1 MQKHIC
7 SIQISRICN
16 AHESLSDEHMNAL
29 YTGLV
34 LHYEHGRSA
43 FGENVLPTDIGS
55 SDNYALVAVYI
66 MYDLAYK
73 SKSSEYLIEAL
84 YLLQYVLSNGPSN
97 FHAKLLILQIY
108 QILGCGFGANN
119 IFEKLDVK
127 HIQLDSM
134 GYLHCGQLPASGLY
148 SIAKPLYDTT
158 LKFFTTSYKDTIDYL
173 AMSYKFGSFS
183 KLQEFMDFR
192 EKLANSFHYTYT
204 SVEALLL
211 EIVCFSG
218 DVRSTIQSFKHMNIH
233 PEEDRITW
241 DEISDN
247 RDLSVIVN
255 WNPQEKLNSDV
266 DQLKCNKNT
275 KAKESFMQD
284 IELLR
289 VRSNLLRLVSACVE
303 MFNSDQ
309 DEIKK
314 LETLKKLTQNWK
326 ELFDRIN
333 EQTPEPTFTEYL
345 VDPLPSRLHSLIQ
358 MPYFRVFYDLAIF
371 IELLGSSEYISDSCS
386 DVRENI
392 KASSKIF
399 CDAIHDFN
407 NMEDQIWNRKSS
419 QDVIVQSVEVLS
431 LLTFVLSSTA
441 DGLATVVNQK
451 HPKKNK
457 NKMNATEKDKL
468 SSLLDIL
475 QLLKTELIKCDSLLG
490 KYF

>member
-1 MQKHIC
+1 
-7 SIQISRICN
+7 
-16 AHESLSDEHMNAL
+16 
-29 YTGLV
+29 
-34 LHYEHGRSA
+34 
-43 FGENVLPTDIGS
+43 
-55 SDNYALVAVYI
+55 

-119 IFEKLDVK
+119 IYEKLDVK

-134 GYLHCGQLPASGLY
+134 GYLHCGQLPASGIY

-218 DVRSTIQSFKHMNIH
+218 DVRSTVQSFKHMNIH

-255 WNPQEKLNSDV
+255 WNPQEKLNSNV
-266 DQLKCNKNT
+266 NQLICNKNT
-275 KAKESFMQD
+275 KAKESFLED

-289 VRSNLLRLVSACVE
+289 VRSNLLRLVSACVD

-333 EQTPEPTFTEYL
+333 EQTSGPTFNEYL
-345 VDPLPSRLHSLIQ
+345 VDPLPSRLHSLLQ
-358 MPYFRVFYDLAIF
+358 MPYFRVFYDLAVF
-371 IELLGSSEYISDSCS
+371 IELLGSSEYISDACS

-392 KASSKIF
+392 KASSKLF
-399 CDAIHDFN
+399 CDTIHNYNDMN
-407 NMEDQIWNRKSS
+407 DQIWNRKSC
-419 QDVIVQSVEVLS
+419 QDVIVQSVEVMIE
-431 LLTFVLSSTA
+431 
-441 DGLATVVNQK
+441 G
-451 HPKKNK
+451 
-457 NKMNATEKDKL
+457 
-468 SSLLDIL
+468 
-475 QLLKTELIKCDSLLG
+475 
-490 KYF
+490 